1 MLKTLALICVFSVLS
16 GCDFQEQDTVG
27 LELEST
33 ATADNLATCISQD
46 FESAF
51 PQFFPIRGNGIQ
63 RSFETYNGI
72 SVAVEDGGEVRTV
85 TVSSPVTLTSK
96 QMSYLRQCIEM
107 GEAS

>member
-1 MLKTLALICVFSVLS
+1 MFKALAFIFVFFVLS

-27 LELEST
+27 LELKSS
-33 ATADNLATCISQD
+33 ATADNLVTCISQD

-51 PQFFPIRGNGIQ
+51 PRFFPSPGDGIQ

-72 SVAVEDGGEVRTV
+72 SVAIEDGEEVRTV

-96 QMSYLRQCIEM
+96 QMSYLKQCTEM
-107 GEAS
+107 AEAS